1 MSGRAIATAIL
12 AVDNKGKN
20 MTFLSKRERKRVLR
34 DTKQDNP
41 IATLATMLQTMRPAK
56 TDAVD
61 RFVDDWILPL
71 GAQLDHAGNAILR
84 VGEGSRVLWSSHTD
98 TVHRAAG
105 RQRISVNG
113 DCFKVA
119 YGDTASCLGAD
130 CTTGVWIMREM
141 ILAGVAGLYVFH
153 ADEEIGGHGSAW
165 LAKSHA
171 GLLDGVDF
179 AIAFDRKG
187 TDSIITHQWG
197 GRCCSDTF
205 ARSLA
210 SQLPNAYRTD
220 DTGTF
225 TDTANYVDAVAEC
238 TNISVGYYGQH
249 TASETQSISHALALR
264 DAMLRFDET
273 KLVKSRKA
281 GEIDIDDYDGLAWDW
296 SRYGKSKRSHKAT
309 ASSYYDRYDHG
320 ARDYYDRYSF
330 DQRDQLADYVYDNPD
345 GVADFLEMYGFS
357 LDEIR
362 DHVDRKTKGKG

>member
-1 MSGRAIATAIL
+1 
-12 AVDNKGKN
+12 
-20 MTFLSKRERKRVLR
+20 MTFLSKRERKRALR
-34 DTKQDNP
+34 ETKQDNP
-41 IATLATMLQTMRPAK
+41 VATLATMLQTMRPAK

-61 RFVDDWILPL
+61 RFVDQWLVPL

-113 DCFKVA
+113 DFFKVA
-119 YGDTASCLGAD
+119 YGDAASCLGAD
-130 CTTGVWIMREM
+130 CTTGAWVMREM
-141 ILAGVAGLYVFH
+141 AMAGVAGLYVWH

-165 LAKSHA
+165 LAKNHA
-171 GLLDGVDF
+171 GLLDGVDY

-225 TDTANYVDAVAEC
+225 TDTANYTDAIAEC
-238 TNISVGYYGQH
+238 TNISVGYYAQH

-273 KLVKSRKA
+273 KLIKSRKA
-281 GEIDIDDYDGLAWDW
+281 GEIDRDDYDGLAWGW
-296 SRYGKSKRSHKAT
+296 SRNSYKKTSKRSYKAT
-309 ASSYYDRYDHG
+309 SSWYDRNDYG
-320 ARDYYDRYSF
+320 ARDYYDRYDF
-330 DQRDQLADYVYDNPD
+330 DQRDQLADYVFDNPD

-362 DHVDRKTKGKG
+362 QHVDSQTKGKG